1 MTPSIWY
8 IDNTESSH
16 MTGFKGSLTNLRDIE
31 VRMDISLRDESL
43 VRVSRIDIVT
53 FRRDGMPPISF
64 RDILYVPGLKKNLIS
79 VYTL

>member
-1 MTPSIWY
+1 
-8 IDNTESSH
+8 
-16 MTGFKGSLTNLRDIE
+16 MTGFKENLTDLRDIE
-31 VRMDISLRDESL
+31 VQMDISLGDDSL
-43 VRVSRIDIVT
+43 FRVYRIDIVT